1 MSEKGLLVKVVV
13 VGGTGLVGSKLLHAL
28 IERGHDAVPATRS
41 TGVDVLTGA
50 SVVVDVSDPPSH
62 DDELLAAESDAGVT
76 HHVALSVV
84 GTDRLAPQSAYF
96 RARLTQEKLVSG
108 GPVPYTLVR
117 ATQFFESLKSTADD
131 AADGDIVRLPSAL
144 IQPVASAD
152 VAEAVSVVTVG
163 DPVNGIVEVGGPEQ
177 FRLDELIQTTFT
189 ARGDARRVVT
199 DPAAPYRGIELAE
212 RTLLPAEGAH
222 LGETHYADWLLMTAA
237 RG

>member
-1 MSEKGLLVKVVV
+1 MRVVV
-13 VGGTGLVGSKLLHAL
+13 VGGTGLVGSKLLDAL

-41 TGVDVLTGA
+41 AAVDVLTGA
-50 SVVVDVSDPPSH
+50 SVVVDVSDSPSH
-62 DDELLAAESDAGVT
+62 DGVAALLAAESDAGVAL
-76 HHVALSVV
+76 HVALSVV

-96 RARLTQEKLVSG
+96 RARLTQEELVSG

-117 ATQFFESLKSTADD
+117 ATQFFESLKTIADSATVGDTA
-131 AADGDIVRLPSAL
+131 RLPSAL

-177 FRLDELIQTTFT
+177 FRLDGLIQTTFT

-199 DPAAPYRGIELAE
+199 DPAAPYWGIELRE
-212 RTLLPAEGAH
+212 RTLLPTEGAV